1 MIEINGIIS
10 APYTPLLEN
19 GEINLDYVETY
30 YAYLKSNGISGAF
43 INGSTGDFPSLTTKE
58 RNDFTAKWC
67 EVADDDFLTMIH
79 VGHTS
84 IKECQQMA
92 AHAGNCGA
100 KVISTLAPYY
110 FKPSNID
117 LLVEFCAEIAKVN
130 PEIPFLYYHIPDLTG
145 VDFSMVEF
153 LKKGKEK
160 IPNLEGVKFT
170 QNNLMEYK
178 LTLDYNCG
186 KNVLFGVDEIM
197 LSSLPLG
204 GHGWVG
210 STYNH
215 ALPIYNRIIECYNN
229 GQMKEAS
236 KLQHLI
242 IEFVKITASYGWG
255 GASKY
260 LLNHIGLK
268 CGPVRSPNRNLRSHE
283 KKKLVEELNQIGFFE
298 TISSLKGQLANNSHQ
313 V

>member
-1 MIEINGIIS
+1 MIDIKGIIA
-10 APYTPLLEN
+10 APYTPLLDN

-30 YAYLKSNGISGAF
+30 FNYLKKNGVSGAF
-43 INGSTGDFPSLTTKE
+43 INGSTGDFPSLTTEE
-58 RNDFTAKWC
+58 RNAFTSKWC

-84 IKECQQMA
+84 LKECQNMA
-92 AHAGNCGA
+92 EHAGNCGA

-110 FKPSNID
+110 FKPSSID
-117 LLVEFCAEIAKVN
+117 LLVDFCAEIAQVN
-130 PEIPFLYYHIPDLTG
+130 PDLPFLYYHIPDLTG

-153 LKKGKEK
+153 LEKGKQR
-160 IPNLEGVKFT
+160 IPNLKGIKFT

-178 LTLDYNCG
+178 LTLDYNGG

-204 GHGWVG
+204 GIGWVG

-215 ALPIYNRIIECYNN
+215 AIPIYNKIIELF
-229 GQMKEAS
+229 EAGKHS
-236 KLQHLI
+236 EAAKLQHMI

-260 LLNHIGLK
+260 LLNLVGLK
-268 CGPVRSPNRNLRSHE
+268 CGPVRAPHKNLSDAE
-283 KKKLVEELNQIGFFE
+283 KAKLESELKDLGFFE
-298 TISSLKGQLANNSHQ
+298 MINSLK
-313 V
+313 

>member
-1 MIEINGIIS
+1 MIDIKGIIA
-10 APYTPLLEN
+10 APYTPLLDN

-30 YAYLKSNGISGAF
+30 YNYLKKNGVSGAF
-43 INGSTGDFPSLTTKE
+43 INGSTGDFPSLTTEE
-58 RNDFTAKWC
+58 RNAFTSKWC

-84 IKECQQMA
+84 LKECQNMA
-92 AHAGNCGA
+92 EHAGNCGA

-110 FKPSNID
+110 FKPSSID
-117 LLVEFCAEIAKVN
+117 LLVDFCAEIAQVN
-130 PEIPFLYYHIPDLTG
+130 PDLPFLYYHIPDLTG

-153 LKKGKEK
+153 LEKGKQR
-160 IPNLEGVKFT
+160 IPNLKGIKFT

-178 LTLDYNCG
+178 LTLDYNGG

-204 GHGWVG
+204 GIGWVG

-215 ALPIYNRIIECYNN
+215 AIPIYNKIIELF
-229 GQMKEAS
+229 EAGKHS
-236 KLQHLI
+236 EAAKLQHMI

-260 LLNHIGLK
+260 LLNLVGLK
-268 CGPVRSPNRNLRSHE
+268 CGPVRAPHKNLSDAE
-283 KKKLVEELNQIGFFE
+283 KAKLESELKDLGFFE
-298 TISSLKGQLANNSHQ
+298 MINSLK
-313 V
+313 